1 MLPVISKIN
10 FFSEDLEIKDL
21 KVVLRLDLNVPI
33 KNKIITDDTRI
44 TLCLPFI
51 NKLIEKKAKII
62 IISHLGRPK
71 GINIP
76 ELSLI
81 PVYKFLKD
89 MLKTNVY
96 FFRGTF
102 NDETNEKFSHLK
114 GGEVILIENIRFFK
128 GETED
133 DEGFAK
139 KLGSLGDI
147 YINDAFSCSHRR
159 QASVHNITKFVKKS
173 YAGPLLKKEIT
184 AINLIIK
191 NKKEPVTCIIGGSK
205 ISTKINVITN
215 LITKVNNLVIVG
227 AMANNFFLYKNLK
240 IGKSLIEENTNKVI
254 EDIYK
259 KAELNNC
266 EILIPIDC
274 MVGTDFDGSGKN
286 KNLTEILDNEII
298 LDIGENTI
306 KNIQKTINESNT
318 VLWNGPAGYFE
329 NENFLR
335 GTVSIAE
342 NISKNTIEKSL
353 ISILGGGDT
362 LAALNK
368 IKNKLS
374 FSHLSTAGGAFLEYL
389 EGKDLPG
396 ISVLK

>member
-1 MLPVISKIN
+1 MDKIS
-10 FFSEDLEIKDL
+10 FFPDNLEITNKNII
-21 KVVLRLDLNVPI
+21 LRLDLNVPLE
-33 KNKIITDDTRI
+33 NKIIKDDTRI

-51 NKLIEKKAKII
+51 NRLIEKKAKVI

-71 GINIP
+71 GTNIP

-81 PVYKFLKD
+81 PIYKYLKD
-89 MLKTNVY
+89 ILKTNVY
-96 FFRGTF
+96 FFKGAF
-102 NDETNEKFSHLK
+102 DNETKEKFSHLK

-128 GETED
+128 EETED
-133 DEGFAK
+133 DQSFSK

-147 YINDAFSCSHRR
+147 YINDAFSCSHRK
-159 QASVHNITKFVKKS
+159 QASIHNITKFVKKS

-184 AINLIIK
+184 AINLVIK

-205 ISTKINVITN
+205 ISTKISVITS
-215 LITKVNNLVIVG
+215 LIKNINSLIIVG
-227 AMANNFFLYKNLK
+227 AMANNFFVYKNFK
-240 IGKSLIEENTNKVI
+240 VGKSLIEEGTNKI
-254 EDIYK
+254 IKNIYK

-266 EILIPIDC
+266 EIIIPEDC

-286 KNLTEILDNEII
+286 KNLVDILDNEII
-298 LDIGENTI
+298 LDIGNNTI
-306 KNIQKTINESNT
+306 KTIQKKISESNT

-329 NENFLR
+329 NENFSR
-335 GTVSIAE
+335 GTLSIAE
-342 NISKNTIEKSL
+342 NISKNTIERSL

-362 LAALNK
+362 LAAINK
-368 IKNKLS
+368 SKNKLS

-389 EGKDLPG
+389 EEKDLPG

>member
-1 MLPVISKIN
+1 MSKIN

-96 FFRGTF
+96 FFQGTF

-306 KNIQKTINESNT
+306 KNIQKTINGSNT

>member
-1 MLPVISKIN
+1 MGEIN
-10 FFSEDLEIKDL
+10 FFPNDLEIKDQ
-21 KVVLRLDLNVPI
+21 KIILRLDLNVPI
-33 KNKIITDDTRI
+33 KDKVIKDDTRI

-51 NKLIEKKAKII
+51 NRLIEKKAKII

-71 GINIP
+71 GINVP
-76 ELSLI
+76 DLSLI
-81 PVYKFLKD
+81 PIYKYLKD
-89 MLKTNVY
+89 VLKTNVY

-102 NDETNEKFSHLK
+102 DGETKEKFSHLK

-128 GETED
+128 EETED
-133 DEGFAK
+133 SQDFSK
-139 KLGSLGDI
+139 KLGELGDI
-147 YINDAFSCSHRR
+147 YINDAFSCSHRK
-159 QASVHNITKFVKKS
+159 QASVHSITKFIKKS

-184 AINLIIK
+184 SINLVIK

-215 LITKVNNLVIVG
+215 LIKKVNNIVIVG
-227 AMANNFFLYKNLK
+227 AMANNFFVHNNLK
-240 IGKSLIEENTNKVI
+240 VGKSLIEKNTKEIIAN
-254 EDIYK
+254 IYK
-259 KAELNNC
+259 KAEEHNC
-266 EILIPIDC
+266 KILIPEDC
-274 MVGTDFDGSGKN
+274 MVGTDFEGTGKN
-286 KNLTEILDNEII
+286 KNLDEIQENEII
-298 LDIGENTI
+298 LDIGFNTI
-306 KNIQKTINESNT
+306 KKIQKKINESNT

-329 NENFLR
+329 NKNFLK
-335 GTVSIAE
+335 GTLSIAE

-362 LAALNK
+362 LAAINK
-368 IKNKLS
+368 SNDKLT